1 MSLDDYLESIEL
13 RLEET
18 SEETKLFHPLI
29 KKADAPF
36 SVVRYNQLRKVI
48 NDYRI
53 RLVGIR
59 DAISS
64 QIFSYGKV
72 ISAEQTNAI
81 KELTKQTQD
90 IENDLMFLEI
100 ELNNNQLKGGLQYLA
115 RNKVNEVLAEN
126 PEAAKGLDYGVYK
139 SIMNGVISRGPSSSR
154 TSSSSTGSRKSTTRK
169 KKKNKGNKKKTLK

>member
-1 MSLDDYLESIEL
+1 MSLDDHLESIEL

-36 SVVRYNQLRKVI
+36 SVVRYNQLRKAI
-48 NDYRI
+48 HDYRI

-59 DAISS
+59 DAIST
-64 QIFSYGKV
+64 QIFSNGKI
-72 ISAEQTNAI
+72 ISAEQTNVI

-100 ELNNNQLKGGLQYLA
+100 ELNNNQFKGGLQYLA
-115 RNKVNEVLAEN
+115 RKKVKEVFAEN
-126 PEAAKGLDYGVYK
+126 PKAAYGLDYGVYK
-139 SIMNGVISRGPSSSR
+139 TIIDGVSSSTGSR
-154 TSSSSTGSRKSTTRK
+154 ESTGSRKSTRK
-169 KKKNKGNKKKTLK
+169 NRTKRTNKK

>member
-29 KKADAPF
+29 KKADASF

-48 NDYRI
+48 NDYRV
-53 RLVGIR
+53 RLIGIR

-64 QIFSYGKV
+64 QIFSFGKV
-72 ISAEQTNAI
+72 ISAEQTNVI
-81 KELTKQTQD
+81 KEITKQTQD
-90 IENDLMFLEI
+90 LETDLMLLEI

-115 RNKVNEVLAEN
+115 RNKVQEELAKN
-126 PEAAKGLDYGVYK
+126 PEAVKGLDYSVYK
-139 SIMNGVISRGPSSSR
+139 SIINGLSPSKSL
-154 TSSSSTGSRKSTTRK
+154 SSSTGSKKSNTRK
-169 KKKNKGNKKKTLK
+169 KKRKPGIKRKP